1 MDDPDTSAMDDHDAS
16 AMDDRDAIVA
26 LVRDLRWQLGQLTPR
41 GVRDTAGNPYN
52 PSHYKRGLQS
62 AIEQGGLAVAEYVR
76 RYVNKPPSGTYK
88 KLAEAG
94 ALDLACEALA
104 ADEDKPYAHLFTDAD
119 RATARAR
126 LAPQLKAIHDK
137 KDASR
142 ARIDA
147 RRSKLPRGLDELRRH
162 AALATGPEE
171 AIAINTAILAQDPDD
186 AVALNRL
193 GRAYEAIGA
202 IEQAKETFQTA
213 VANDPDNQI
222 ARRRLRDLERRAV
235 GRR

>member
-16 AMDDRDAIVA
+16 AMDDRDAIAA
-26 LVRDLRWQLGQLTPR
+26 LVRDLRWQLSQLTPR

-104 ADEDKPYAHLFTDAD
+104 ADEDKPYAHLFSDAD
-119 RATARAR
+119 RDAARKR
-126 LAPQLKAIHDK
+126 LAPFIEAIERRKQD
-137 KDASR
+137 SQ

-147 RRSKLPRGLDELRRH
+147 REAELPGDSAELR
-162 AALATGPEE
+162 ALAAEATDPED
-171 AIAINTAILAQDPDD
+171 AIAINRAILRKHPDD
-186 AVALNRL
+186 SVAMNRL
-193 GRAYEAIGA
+193 GRAYDSLGLL
-202 IEQAKETFQTA
+202 EQAEETFRQA
-213 VANDPDNQI
+213 VEADPNNAI
-222 ARRRLRDLERRAV
+222 AGRRLRDLVRRH
-235 GRR
+235 RR

>member
-1 MDDPDTSAMDDHDAS
+1 
-16 AMDDRDAIVA
+16 
-26 LVRDLRWQLGQLTPR
+26 
-41 GVRDTAGNPYN
+41 
-52 PSHYKRGLQS
+52 
-62 AIEQGGLAVAEYVR
+62 
-76 RYVNKPPSGTYK
+76 
-88 KLAEAG
+88 
-94 ALDLACEALA
+94 LA
-104 ADEDKPYAHLFTDAD
+104 ARPAHTARRQGHRLFTDAD

-126 LAPQLKAIHDK
+126 LAPQLKAIQDR

-171 AIAINTAILAQDPDD
+171 AIAINTAILGQDPDD